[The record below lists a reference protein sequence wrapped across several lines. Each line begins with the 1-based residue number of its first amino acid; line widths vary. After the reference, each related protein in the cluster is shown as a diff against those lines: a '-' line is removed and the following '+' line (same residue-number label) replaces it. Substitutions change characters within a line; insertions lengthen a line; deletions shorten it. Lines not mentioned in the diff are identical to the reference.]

1 MIIKWINRNSREE
14 GFVKSVSA
22 KEKHFINTFD
32 RSEAKVY
39 KTEAAAKTSVK
50 SLISYGEGAENDF
63 EIIPA

>member
-22 KEKHFINTFD
+22 KEKHFVNTFD

-39 KTEAAAKTSVK
+39 KTEAAAKTAV
-50 SLISYGEGAENDF
+50 
-63 EIIPA
+63 